1 MALGQ
6 ADIAVVVT
14 DRLSNL
20 LYINDYAARL
30 FRVSGDVARLAG
42 CPVLSLGLFADDDVR
57 KTEDLAG
64 WVLRGRPWEGTVE
77 SMLGDG
83 SRALIRAFAVPLRH
97 PSGDI
102 DGIVILAREA
112 SRRDG
117 QGEQD
122 RSALLERVGE
132 RLAGSLES
140 STTLK
145 HVAQMLGPQFAEHRF
160 IDIYP
165 GVHVLRRVQLR

>member
-6 ADIAVVVT
+6 ADIAVVVP

-83 SRALIRAFAVPLRH
+83 SRALIRAFAVPLRP

-102 DGIVILAREA
+102 AGIVILAPEPA
-112 SRRDG
+112 SRDAHRHH
-117 QGEQD
+117 
-122 RSALLERVGE
+122 A
-132 RLAGSLES
+132 RLPL
-140 STTLK
+140 
-145 HVAQMLGPQFAEHRF
+145 
-160 IDIYP
+160 
-165 GVHVLRRVQLR
+165 